1 MSDASKPVA
10 APAKPSVKKKKLA
23 KEIAVVHFHGCTGC
37 EVCIDVCPVP
47 NCIVLYDSPE
57 GTMVNKVVRV
67 VDDLCIGC
75 NLCAKYC
82 PWETIEMI
90 PNPYAEAP
98 VAIVSAPAVAV
109 AAS

>member
-1 MSDASKPVA
+1 MSDAPKPVA
-10 APAKPSVKKKKLA
+10 AAPKPPVKKKKAA
-23 KEIAVVHFHGCTGC
+23 KEIAVVHYNGCTGC

-67 VDDLCIGC
+67 VEDLCIGC

-98 VAIVSAPAVAV
+98 AAAAPAVA
-109 AAS
+109 AAV